1 MTQRL
6 TIDNGRSDLNNVNL
20 FPLLLHVCSRVR
32 TVITAMR
39 FGCNKGP
46 FVRNFWVLLIAANV
60 SLGMLGCNSKGT
72 PVDFANMCDKP
83 HDGNNVE
90 VSGYFKNT
98 GSAMCSKSGNEP
110 MRCPI
115 DFVGEPGG
123 TNPVRAHID
132 KGTGKS
138 EIEAADGKGLQI
150 HDETGA
156 IVENSQKVK
165 IVARVK
171 RLDAAGKDGC
181 YVNVKK
187 IEKAAP

>member
-1 MTQRL
+1 M
-6 TIDNGRSDLNNVNL
+6 
-20 FPLLLHVCSRVR
+20 
-32 TVITAMR
+32 
-39 FGCNKGP
+39 
-46 FVRNFWVLLIAANV
+46 AAIV
-60 SLGMLGCNSKGT
+60 SLGMLGCNATGT

-83 HDGNNVE
+83 HDGKNVE

-115 DFVGEPGG
+115 DFVGAPGEA
-123 TNPVRAHID
+123 NAVRAYID
-132 KGTGKS
+132 KGSGKS
-138 EIEAADGKGLQI
+138 EIDAADGKGLQI
-150 HDETGA
+150 HDDTGA
-156 IVENSQKVK
+156 IIENSQKVK

-171 RLDAAGKDGC
+171 RLDAGGKDGC